1 MDAPLPQT
9 RKTAHPIAFFTLAY
23 APLEPDPFWARFG
36 ASGSSYVPR
45 RSNRLEGS
53 SESSPDPFSDAPQVT
68 KIARRASGARSGQHF
83 SPRAP
88 NSCFGAQ
95 NSFPRGPFW
104 AIPDRHLAQKSEPKS
119 PRRIRGAVG
128 ARILALPEAPRA
140 SPRKR
145 RAFPRQT
152 PAPVSA
158 LPRFLKRPAPKQ
170 FFGGTKIFYEKG
182 GPRLVFPDPRA
193 SFPGRRARSAPP
205 RFEPDFSPFSDP
217 NRKRESRIRASETV
231 FVASPKNFE
240 PASQNHARFSP
251 RFPPTRIAQPKI
263 WGAIPPKIFVV
274 IAETR
279 VAFDPTSVCKQ
290 TRIRL
295 PSPSPH
301 SLSLVPVDS
310 ASDSQN
316 YGDFNLPHPSPRP
329 QIAPRFLPLCHP
341 NRKHFRFDSISN
353 HASFRCFRGPKRL
366 TRQGVS

>member
-182 GPRLVFPDPRA
+182 GRA
-193 SFPGRRARSAPP
+193 SFSQTPAPHFRAGAHAP
-205 RFEPDFSPFSDP
+205 RLLVSSP
-217 NRKRESRIRASETV
+217 I
-231 FVASPKNFE
+231 SPHF
-240 PASQNHARFSP
+240 Q
-251 RFPPTRIAQPKI
+251 TRIAN
-263 WGAIPPKIFVV
+263 A
-274 IAETR
+274 
-279 VAFDPTSVCKQ
+279 
-290 TRIRL
+290 
-295 PSPSPH
+295 
-301 SLSLVPVDS
+301 
-310 ASDSQN
+310 
-316 YGDFNLPHPSPRP
+316 NLEFGPRRP
-329 QIAPRFLPLCHP
+329 F
-341 NRKHFRFDSISN
+341 S
-353 HASFRCFRGPKRL
+353 
-366 TRQGVS
+366 